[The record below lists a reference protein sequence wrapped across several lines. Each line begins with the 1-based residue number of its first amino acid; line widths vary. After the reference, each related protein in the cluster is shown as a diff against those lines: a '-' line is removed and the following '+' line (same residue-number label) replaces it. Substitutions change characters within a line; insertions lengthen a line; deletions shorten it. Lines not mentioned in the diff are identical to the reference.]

1 MVSSTASFRQ
11 VRHPTLNRF
20 IALPENRSALDA
32 VEQLARR
39 LTAAEPRRKPFPPLF
54 LHGPPG
60 SGKSH
65 LASGLVDQVVAGS
78 GRAVQMLAAVDLG
91 RMLIE
96 PPSPGNDLRRDL
108 RNCDLLVVEDVQHF
122 PATAAEALAHLI
134 DHRQARSRCLM
145 ATGSAG
151 PAALGHLPNRLTSRL
166 ASGLVVGLE
175 PLSAAS
181 RRALAEELCRQRRLH
196 VTAEVLDWLA
206 REPSGGARP
215 ILGALARLEALS
227 RTVPPPLGLKA
238 IAELP
243 AGPDATQTA
252 IERIARL
259 VAEAFAISPRQMK
272 GKARR
277 RNVLWP
283 RQVGMFLARRLTGLS
298 LVRIGAFFG
307 GRDHSTVLH
316 ACQKVEQQRGE
327 DPALATT
334 LRRLE
339 AELGETRR
347 T

>member
-1 MVSSTASFRQ
+1 MASSTASFRQ

-20 IALPENRSALDA
+20 IVLPENRSALDA
-32 VEQLARR
+32 IKQLARR
-39 LTAAEPRRKPFPPLF
+39 LTAAEARRKPFPPLF

-60 SGKSH
+60 CGKSH
-65 LASGLVDQVVAGS
+65 LVSGLVDQVVAGS
-78 GRAVQMLAAVDLG
+78 GRTVQMLAAVDLG

-96 PPSPGNDLRRDL
+96 PPSPGDGQRRDL
-108 RNCDLLVVEDVQHF
+108 RNCDLLIVEDVQHL

-134 DHRQARSRCLM
+134 DHRQARSRCLV

-151 PAALGHLPNRLTSRL
+151 PVALGHLPNRLTSRL
-166 ASGLVVGLE
+166 AGGLVVGLE

-181 RRALAEELCRQRRLH
+181 RRVLAEELCRQRRLH

-215 ILGALARLEALS
+215 ILGALTRLEALS
-227 RTVPPPLGLKA
+227 RTVAPPLGLKA
-238 IAELP
+238 IAEHLP
-243 AGPDATQTA
+243 AGPDVSETA
-252 IERIARL
+252 IERIARR
-259 VAEAFAISPRQMK
+259 VAEAFAVSPRQMK

-339 AELGETRR
+339 AELG
-347 T
+347 